1 MSLTRVTVNACR
13 RPGSVG
19 GGWLHDYMDV
29 GGAVL
34 ESWRLDASQRVA
46 VEEHRHGPALVIG
59 GPGAGKTTVVAAA
72 AALELATRSA
82 GGPQPLV
89 LTFAR
94 RSASQLRNQ
103 VARSM
108 NRTVSPP
115 WVTTM
120 HAFCLWL
127 LRLAAQPGQPEP
139 RLLTAPEQE
148 FRVRE
153 LLAGR
158 GAGAWPSEVQQA
170 IGTRVFARQVRSAIA
185 RVRQLGLDPEDL
197 LAFGAEAG
205 RPEWVSTG
213 HFFSEYL
220 DVLDHEGS
228 LDYAELVHR
237 ARIALTDPALV
248 QSVRAQISRVI
259 VDEYG
264 ELDPSQIGL
273 LRALVPPGGPIL
285 AVGDPD
291 QVVFRF
297 RGAHPRGL
305 AEFPATFGTATGAP
319 APVLVLPAN
328 HRAAAGVAAASRR
341 VARRLPLPVLGDRA
355 SAVLRP
361 RERGPAEAGVTA
373 GEVSVLVC
381 ATESQQ
387 AQLIAEQL
395 RRAHLDDGYQHGDLA
410 VLVRSGRRQIA
421 PIARALAAA
430 GIPVEVAGD
439 EIPLMAEQAVRPM
452 LLALQ
457 VVLRGGELD
466 ADEAKRLL
474 TSPLARVDA
483 VGLRTLGRL
492 LLEAEREATG
502 SAMVGRTPGQLIADV
517 LSEPDRLE
525 TLPDTPEVGSLRALA
540 GLLGAAARTLG
551 VPGNGASEVLWTLWS
566 GTDWSERLRHSS
578 RVGGEAGRR
587 ADRDLDAVIALFA
600 AADATEQPAGAG
612 GVRGFLAEVAAQ
624 EIPADTTREAE
635 VRGRGVRLLTAHRA
649 KGLQWPVVVVAG
661 VQEGLW
667 PAPGQGGAILE
678 PGELISD
685 GLTGHSD
692 PRQALADE
700 RRLFHVACSRA
711 AKRLIVTAVQGSEGE
726 ANQPSRF
733 MAELGVPVTDYRPA
747 ERPLTLPALVADL
760 RRRAAGA
767 DCSAALLEAIAIR
780 LARLA
785 ALTDGQ
791 GRPLVPEALPSGWWG
806 LADLTGGARPAS
818 VPVRL
823 SPSALTGLL
832 TCPRQ
837 HYLTRQ
843 VRADPPRNANA
854 SLGSVIHVLAE
865 HARNDELTLD
875 DLAGRLDEVW
885 AELPFDAAWLS
896 EAERVK
902 AEAALTRF
910 VNWQEN
916 NESTEVVGVEV
927 PFDVLVD
934 IDGTPVQLVGTVDR
948 LERTADGRLRVI
960 DFKTSKR
967 PPTATETAAHEQL
980 GVYQLAVDA
989 GGFDRVAGAGAS
1001 SAGAALVYLRLPA
1014 GTDLDDY
1021 PREFHQAALSERP
1034 TLGDDDAGHATWV
1047 HERLSRAVRLV
1058 REGQYPAT
1066 PGQGC
1071 TYCPFKQSCPSTASG
1086 RQVVA

>member
-1 MSLTRVTVNACR
+1 MDE
-13 RPGSVG
+13 VG
-19 GGWLHDYMDV
+19 GV
-29 GGAVL
+29 PGA
-34 ESWRLDASQRVA
+34 WDLDASQRAA
-46 VEEHRHGPALVIG
+46 VEGHRLGPALVIG

-72 AALELATRSA
+72 AALELATRRA

-94 RSASQLRNQ
+94 RSASQLRNR
-103 VARSM
+103 VARTM

-127 LRLAAQPGQPEP
+127 LRLAARPGQPEP

-153 LLAGR
+153 LLTGR
-158 GAGAWPSEVQQA
+158 GAGGWPPEVQQA
-170 IGTRVFARQVRSAIA
+170 IGTRAFARQVRSAIA
-185 RVRQLGLDPEDL
+185 RVRQLGLDPEDV

-237 ARIALTDPALV
+237 ARIALTDPALA
-248 QSVRAQISRVI
+248 QAVRSQISRVI

-305 AEFPATFGTATGAP
+305 AEFPGTFTTATGAP
-319 APVLVLPAN
+319 APVLVLPGN
-328 HRAAAGVAAASRR
+328 HRSSAGVVQASRR
-341 VARRLPLPVLGDRA
+341 VSRRLPLPMLSERVTTA
-355 SAVLRP
+355 LRP
-361 RERGPAEAGVTA
+361 HGAVEHEVRA

-381 ATESQQ
+381 ASESQQ

-395 RRAHLDDGYQHGDLA
+395 RRAHLDDGYSHGDLA

-421 PIARALAAA
+421 PIARALVAA

-439 EIPLMAEQAVRPM
+439 EIPLMAEQAVRPL
-452 LLALQ
+452 LLALE

-502 SAMVGRTPGQLIADV
+502 SAMVGRSPGQLIADV
-517 LSEPDRLE
+517 LSEPERL
-525 TLPDTPEVGSLRALA
+525 TALPDTPEVGSLRALA
-540 GLLGAAARTLG
+540 GLLAAAVRSLG
-551 VPGNGASEVLWTLWS
+551 VPGNGAADVLWTLWS
-566 GTDWSERLRHSS
+566 GTDWSERLRRSS
-578 RVGGEAGRR
+578 RLGGEAGRR
-587 ADRDLDAVIALFA
+587 ADRDLDAVIALFTA
-600 AADATEQPAGAG
+600 AGVTEQPAGAG

-624 EIPADTTREAE
+624 EIPADTSREAE

-649 KGLQWPVVVVAG
+649 KGLQWPVVVVCG

-667 PAPGQGGAILE
+667 PAPGQGGAILD

-685 GLTGHSD
+685 GLTGSSD

-711 AKRLIVTAVQGSEGE
+711 GQRLIVTAVQGSDGE

-733 MAELGVPVTDYRPA
+733 LAELGVPITEYRPS

-760 RRRAAGA
+760 RRRATSA
-767 DCSAALLEAIAIR
+767 DCSAPLHEAAAIR

-785 ALTDGQ
+785 SLTDAQ
-791 GRPLVPEALPSGWWG
+791 GRPLVPEAMPSLWWG
-806 LADLTGGARPAS
+806 LAEPTGGARPAS

-843 VRADPPRNANA
+843 VHADPPRNANA

-865 HARNDELTLD
+865 HARNDNMTLD

-910 VNWQEN
+910 VNWQEH
-916 NESTEVVGVEV
+916 NETAEVVGVEV

-934 IDGTPVQLVGTVDR
+934 IDDTEVQLVGTVDR
-948 LERTADGRLRVI
+948 LERTADGRLRVV
-960 DFKTSKR
+960 DVKTNKR
-967 PPTATETAAHEQL
+967 APTAGEAASHEQL
-980 GVYQLAVDA
+980 GVYQLAIEA

-1001 SAGAALVYLRLPA
+1001 SAGGSLVYLRLAA
-1014 GTDLDDY
+1014 GADLDDY
-1021 PREFHQAALSERP
+1021 PREFQQAALSERP
-1034 TLGDDDAGHATWV
+1034 TLGDDDAGHNTWV

-1058 REGQYPAT
+1058 REGRYPAT
-1066 PGQGC
+1066 AGPGC
-1071 TYCPFKQSCPSTASG
+1071 TYCPFKQSCPAMPSG

>member
-1 MSLTRVTVNACR
+1 MDRV
-13 RPGSVG
+13 GSVPPAWG
-19 GGWLHDYMDV
+19 
-29 GGAVL
+29 
-34 ESWRLDASQRVA
+34 LDASQLAA
-46 VEEHRHGPALVIG
+46 VEGVRNGPALVIG
-59 GPGAGKTTVVAAA
+59 APGSGKTTVVAAA
-72 AALELATRSA
+72 AALELAVRDP

-94 RSASQLRNQ
+94 RSASQLRNR
-103 VARSM
+103 VAQAV
-108 NRTVSPP
+108 NRTISPP

-120 HAFCLWL
+120 HAFCLWV
-127 LRLAAQPGQPEP
+127 LRRAAAPGEPEP

-158 GAGAWPSEVQQA
+158 GAAVWPDSAQRAV
-170 IGTRVFARQVRSAIA
+170 GTRVFARQVRSAIA
-185 RVRQLGLDPEDL
+185 RVRQLGLDPEDVV
-197 LAFGAEAG
+197 AAGAAAG

-213 HFFSEYL
+213 HFFDEYL

-237 ARIALTDPALV
+237 ARIALTDHQLAA
-248 QSVRAQISRVI
+248 SVHAQISRVI

-273 LRALVPPGGPIL
+273 LRALVPLGGAIL

-297 RGAHPRGL
+297 RGAHPRAL
-305 AEFPATFGTATGAP
+305 MDFPATFPTATGDP
-319 APVLVLPAN
+319 APVLVLTGG
-328 HRAAAGVAAASRR
+328 HRAAGGLRAVSAR
-341 VARRLPLPVLGDRA
+341 VSRRLPLPVLGAEAVR
-355 SAVLRP
+355 VLRP
-361 RERGPAEAGVTA
+361 EPGRVAGGDVRA
-373 GEVSVLVC
+373 VVC
-381 ATESQQ
+381 ASESEQ
-387 AQLIAEQL
+387 AQLIAEEL
-395 RRAHLDDGYQHGDLA
+395 RRAHLDDGFEHGDLA

-421 PIARALAAA
+421 PIARALVAA

-439 EIPLMAEQAVRPM
+439 EIPLLAEQAVRPL
-452 LLALQ
+452 LLALE

-474 TSPLARVDA
+474 TSPLARLDA

-492 LLEAEREATG
+492 LLVTEREQTG
-502 SAMVGRTPGQLIADV
+502 SAIVGRSPGQLIADV
-517 LSEPDRLE
+517 LAEPDRLAD
-525 TLPDTPEVGSLRALA
+525 LPDTDEVGVVRSLA
-540 GLLGAAARTLG
+540 GLLAAAARTLA
-551 VPGNGASEVLWTLWS
+551 VPGNGAADLLWTLWS
-566 GTDWSERLRHSS
+566 GTDWPERLQRAS

-600 AADATEQPAGAG
+600 AAGASEQPAGAG

-624 EIPADTTREAE
+624 EIPADTSREAE

-649 KGLQWPVVVVAG
+649 KGLEWPVVVVAG

-678 PGELISD
+678 PTELVSA
-685 GLTGHSD
+685 GLAGRPD
-692 PRQALADE
+692 PREALTEE

-711 AKRLIVTAVQGSEGE
+711 SQRLLVTAVQGSDGE

-733 MAELGVPVTDYRPA
+733 LAELGVPITEYVPSR
-747 ERPLTLPALVADL
+747 RPLTLPALVADL
-760 RRRAAGA
+760 RRRATSA
-767 DCSAALLEAIAIR
+767 DCSAALREAAAIR

-785 ALTDGQ
+785 SLTDQQ
-791 GRPLVPEALPSGWWG
+791 GRPLAPQARPSLWWG
-806 LADLTGGARPAS
+806 LAEPTGGPHLPAG
-818 VPVRL
+818 PVRL

-843 VRADPPRNANA
+843 VHADPPRNANA
-854 SLGSVIHVLAE
+854 SLGSVIHVLVE
-865 HARNDELTLD
+865 HARNDDLGLTE
-875 DLAGRLDEVW
+875 LAGRLDEVW

-896 EAERVK
+896 EAERLK

-910 VNWQEN
+910 VNWQEAN
-916 NESTEVVGVEV
+916 QGTDVVGVEV
-927 PFDVLVD
+927 PFDVQVQ
-934 IDGTPVQLVGTVDR
+934 IDGTTVQLVGTVDR
-948 LERTADGRLRVI
+948 LERTADGRLRVV
-960 DFKTSKR
+960 DFKTNKR
-967 PPTATETAAHEQL
+967 PPTAAATAAHEQL

-989 GGFDRVAGAGAS
+989 GGFDRIAGPAT
-1001 SAGAALVYLRLPA
+1001 SAGGSLVYLRLPA
-1014 GTDLDDY
+1014 GNDLDDY
-1021 PREFHQAALSERP
+1021 PREFHQAALAERP
-1034 TLGDDDAGHATWV
+1034 SLDEQDTGHSTWV
-1047 HERLSRAVRLV
+1047 HERLSRAVTLL
-1058 REGQYPAT
+1058 REGRYPAT
-1066 PGQGC
+1066 PGDGC
-1071 TYCPFKQSCPSTASG
+1071 TWCPFTASCPAKPSG